1 MFKARESYRHLLF
14 LMRKAMI
21 IQKRVRIYLY
31 QKLTKDRV
39 EEINNENLFV
49 WREMMDDFKAKW
61 PTIRSQKRIEIHIN
75 SLSIYELQRISMNKF
90 LQRENSQL
98 ARVLA
103 VRDPNVEVIYVSP
116 FQMTSDVLGYYFK
129 ILEIGDVE

>member
-1 MFKARESYRHLLF
+1 
-14 LMRKAMI
+14 MI

-61 PTIRSQKRIEIHIN
+61 PTIRS
-75 SLSIYELQRISMNKF
+75 
-90 LQRENSQL
+90 
-98 ARVLA
+98 
-103 VRDPNVEVIYVSP
+103 
-116 FQMTSDVLGYYFK
+116 
-129 ILEIGDVE
+129 

>member
-1 MFKARESYRHLLF
+1 
-14 LMRKAMI
+14 
-21 IQKRVRIYLY
+21 
-31 QKLTKDRV
+31 
-39 EEINNENLFV
+39 
-49 WREMMDDFKAKW
+49 MMDDFKAKW

>member
-1 MFKARESYRHLLF
+1 
-14 LMRKAMI
+14 MI
-21 IQKRVRIYLY
+21 IQKRVKIYLY

-90 LQRENSQL
+90 LQRENS
-98 ARVLA
+98 
-103 VRDPNVEVIYVSP
+103 
-116 FQMTSDVLGYYFK
+116 
-129 ILEIGDVE
+129 

>member
-90 LQRENSQL
+90 LQRENS
-98 ARVLA
+98 
-103 VRDPNVEVIYVSP
+103 
-116 FQMTSDVLGYYFK
+116 
-129 ILEIGDVE
+129 

>member
-1 MFKARESYRHLLF
+1 
-14 LMRKAMI
+14 
-21 IQKRVRIYLY
+21 
-31 QKLTKDRV
+31 
-39 EEINNENLFV
+39 
-49 WREMMDDFKAKW
+49 
-61 PTIRSQKRIEIHIN
+61 
-75 SLSIYELQRISMNKF
+75 
-90 LQRENSQL
+90 L